1 MSSQPAA
8 PPPPSAALPPPAPR
22 LGFGLRLRLSA
33 MMFLQ
38 SAAPGTFW
46 PIMGRYL
53 RDGLGFDA
61 GDVGRIYATLAVGA
75 MVSPMIVGPLAD
87 RYFAADRMLAALHL
101 GAALLLVAPAQFEPG
116 TELAGLSGP
125 GLYWWAMLAF
135 ALVFQPTWVLAY
147 SVCFRHLPDARR
159 DMPGI
164 RVIGTVGWVVAGLLI
179 GPLLG
184 EGAEATGRPL
194 LMGAAFAGALAVLSL
209 TVLPPTPA
217 VGRAGDPLPF
227 RKALALLGDVRFAAF
242 FAAAF
247 LINWASAFYYPYMSV
262 FLRAEGYVNTAAT
275 MTVGQVSETVLMPLL
290 PLMLLRFGFRTT
302 LVIGASAWV
311 VRYALFAGVAEAES
325 LPLLGT
331 VTVLAGVFLHG
342 PCIGFYREG
351 CFLYVK
357 ERSPLEIRNSAQALF
372 LLMSDG
378 LASLLGAELSGR
390 IVAAHTDPATRLVD
404 WSAVWLYPAVGA
416 AVGVAL
422 LVWSVRERPAE

>member
-1 MSSQPAA
+1 MNWY
-8 PPPPSAALPPPAPR
+8 R
-22 LGFGLRLRLSA
+22 G
-33 MMFLQ
+33 
-38 SAAPGTFW
+38 PGTFW

-101 GAALLLVAPAQFEPG
+101 GAALLLVVPAQFEPG

-194 LMGAAFAGALAVLSL
+194 LMGAAFAGALGPGVGGPQQAGEFR
-209 TVLPPTPA
+209 PPNRVVQHE
-217 VGRAGDPLPF
+217 VG
-227 RKALALLGDVRFAAF
+227 
-242 FAAAF
+242 
-247 LINWASAFYYPYMSV
+247 
-262 FLRAEGYVNTAAT
+262 
-275 MTVGQVSETVLMPLL
+275 
-290 PLMLLRFGFRTT
+290 
-302 LVIGASAWV
+302 
-311 VRYALFAGVAEAES
+311 
-325 LPLLGT
+325 
-331 VTVLAGVFLHG
+331 H
-342 PCIGFYREG
+342 
-351 CFLYVK
+351 
-357 ERSPLEIRNSAQALF
+357 
-372 LLMSDG
+372 G
-378 LASLLGAELSGR
+378 LADLRE
-390 IVAAHTDPATRLVD
+390 VAT
-404 WSAVWLYPAVGA
+404 A
-416 AVGVAL
+416 AVGLQGVGDHVVDDLFLGLAGGTGGPHHLAQPAEHRRGGAGHPGRRLRPRGTAYRRGLPGPPGFGGSLDPVGAL
-422 LVWSVRERPAE
+422 PRPESTRPADPVDAHATPLAAKPRPGRDLRTHRPRPEC